1 MDLNKL
7 FSDKRTG
14 TQYKSSHKKTD
25 PRSEYQRDFD
35 RVIFSTS
42 FRRLQNKTQVF
53 PLPGSVFVHNRLT
66 HSLEVASVGRSLGSE
81 IGNYIAEKYA
91 SELTEENK
99 ELYRHSLYNVISTA
113 CLCHDIGNP
122 AFGHS
127 GEDAIASYFHRNE
140 SLLKDKF
147 SFKEWQDF
155 LNFEGN
161 ANAFR
166 VLTQQ
171 QNGKSEGGAMLT
183 YSTLVSIAKYPCE
196 SVAKD
201 KNILHRKKFGF
212 FQSEKS
218 TFRDIAQ
225 ETSMV
230 FVQEEPMVYFR
241 HPFVWLVEIADDICY
256 NIIDLEDAQRLG
268 FINAQ
273 VCEDLLQQIITEMEG
288 NEKWNRV
295 KKKLDRIEDKN
306 DRISFLRAVSIGAL
320 ISRSIELYK
329 QNLEKIL
336 SGILDVSIFEQIKRE
351 CKAIQ
356 IIEDFSTKHIYNHR
370 SVVEIE
376 NAGYN
381 VMYELLDHFIP
392 PVIKSKGER
401 KEYEKKAIKLIPA
414 QFLYEDKNE
423 YEGVLGVLD
432 FISGMTDNYATDLY
446 RKIKGIDI
454 GMTLNSFT

>member
-14 TQYKSSHKKTD
+14 SQYKPEKKKEEL
-25 PRSEYQRDFD
+25 RNEYQKDFD

-81 IGNYIAEKYA
+81 IGNYLAEKYA
-91 SELTEENK
+91 KDLDKKNR
-99 ELYRHSLYNVISTA
+99 ELYKHSLYNVISTA

-140 SLLKDKF
+140 TGLKDKF
-147 SFKEWQDF
+147 SEKEWQDF

-161 ANAFR
+161 ANAIR

-171 QNGKSEGGAMLT
+171 QNGKSEGGIMLT
-183 YSTLVSIAKYPCE
+183 YSTLASIAKYPCE
-196 SVAKD
+196 SFAKN
-201 KNILHRKKFGF
+201 KKILHRKKFGF
-212 FQSEKS
+212 FQSEKAV
-218 TFRDIAQ
+218 FQNIAQ
-225 ETSMV
+225 ETSMEQA
-230 FVQEEPMVYFR
+230 QEEPLIYLR
-241 HPFVWLVEIADDICY
+241 HPFVWMVEIADDICY

-268 FINAQ
+268 FISTQ
-273 VCEDLLQQIITEMEG
+273 ICEDLLKQIIVEMSGNTRWEG
-288 NEKWNRV
+288 IS
-295 KKKLDRIEDKN
+295 KKLKNIEDKN
-306 DRISFLRAVSIGAL
+306 DRIAFLRALSIGDL
-320 ISRSIELYK
+320 IKRATELYK
-329 QNLEKIL
+329 QHFEKIL
-336 SGILDVSIFEQIKRE
+336 SGTLETSIFDQIKKE
-351 CKAIQ
+351 CNAIK
-356 IIEDFSTKHIYNHR
+356 IIEDFSVEHIYNHR

-392 PVIKSKGER
+392 PVIKPQEER
-401 KEYEKKAIKLIPA
+401 KEYEKKAIKLIPK
-414 QFLYEDKNE
+414 QCLYEGRSE
-423 YEGVLGVLD
+423 YEKVLGVLD
-432 FISGMTDNYATDLY
+432 FVSGMTDNYATDLY

-454 GMTLNSFT
+454 GMTL

>member
-1 MDLNKL
+1 MNINKL
-7 FSDKRTG
+7 FSEKRTG
-14 TQYKSSHKKTD
+14 IQYKSTEKHAD
-25 PRSEYQRDFD
+25 ARSEYQRDFD

-81 IGNYIAEKYA
+81 IGNFIATAFA
-91 SELTEENK
+91 SDLTENNK

-127 GEDAIASYFHRNE
+127 GEDAIASYFHRNA
-140 SLLKDKF
+140 SQLKDRF
-147 SFKEWQDF
+147 SKAQWTDF

-161 ANAFR
+161 ANAIR
-166 VLTQQ
+166 LLTQK

-183 YSTLVSIAKYPCE
+183 YSTLTSIVKYPCE
-196 SVAKD
+196 SIAKD
-201 KNILHRKKFGF
+201 KKLLQRKKFGF
-212 FQSEKS
+212 FQSEKN
-218 TFRDIAQ
+218 TFQDIAH
-225 ETSMV
+225 ETSMKL
-230 FVQEEPMVYFR
+230 VQEDPLCYYR
-241 HPFVWLVEIADDICY
+241 HPFVWIVEAADDICY

-273 VCEDLLQQIITEMEG
+273 TCENLLQQIITEIHG
-288 NEKWNRV
+288 NDKWCRV
-295 KKKLDRIEDKN
+295 KKKLDSIEDKN

-320 ISRSIELYK
+320 ISRSVELFK
-329 QNLEKIL
+329 QNFEKIVEGTL
-336 SGILDVSIFEQIKRE
+336 QTSIYDLIQQE
-351 CKAIQ
+351 CKALQTIK
-356 IIEDFSTKHIYNHR
+356 EFSETHIYNHR

-392 PVIKSKGER
+392 SILKSEKNRLG
-401 KEYEKKAIKLIPA
+401 YEKKAVKLIPK
-414 QFLYEDKNE
+414 QFLYENE
-423 YEGVLGVLD
+423 NDYEKVLGIID
-432 FISGMTDNYATDLY
+432 FVSGMTDNYATDLY

-454 GMTLNSFT
+454 GMTL